1 MVRGIRLS
9 KWVGEDGEEQE
20 AELTRFVRAVKRKI
34 QYGEDNWIE
43 DTVDPRLK
51 GKFSRQQ
58 AAMMV
63 KIATSLAL
71 HQFGIAQVHGPRDPF
86 PWETRGTQL
95 MVTRGTCYQ
104 PDHHHPD
111 SPKDMHGAAILSG
124 TPQGKAN
131 DVSASP
137 IQGRANDAGRA

>member
-1 MVRGIRLS
+1 MNLPITAKVDVYSYGVVVLEMVRGIRLS

-63 KIATSLAL
+63 KIGISCVEEDRIKRPTMATVVQVLL
-71 HQFGIAQVHGPRDPF
+71 ECEDEAQVQTLDL
-86 PWETRGTQL
+86 E
-95 MVTRGTCYQ
+95 
-104 PDHHHPD
+104 
-111 SPKDMHGAAILSG
+111 
-124 TPQGKAN
+124 
-131 DVSASP
+131 
-137 IQGRANDAGRA
+137 